1 MTTFIS
7 APFGNY
13 LKFKNAVSV
22 TGTWTYKPRPGLFGQ
37 VVKTLRYT
45 RDGWR
50 NKIGLRNR
58 GVKYGLKKIGEDDVL
73 SVAAISKWDWLNL
86 QSVVPTYQSVELNIS
101 CPNLDGHEDTTEF
114 TGFDFWLHGVQRWCI
129 VKVPPTASYKLL
141 DKIVMTGFTQIHAS
155 NTLPT
160 DKGGLSGAIL
170 LPHTRRIIQY
180 LKKEYPHVEVIAGGG
195 IREPWHA
202 KFYEDL
208 GADHFSIGTACF
220 NPLKVWRTVNAI
232 NGDPTIG
239 VHQT

>member
-1 MTTFIS
+1 MATFIS

-13 LKFKNAVSV
+13 LKFKNAISV
-22 TGTWTYKPRPGLFGQ
+22 TGTWTYKPRPGLFKQ

-45 RDGWR
+45 RSGWR

-58 GVKYGLKKIGEDDVL
+58 GIEYGIQKTNFNQVL
-73 SVAAISKWDWLNL
+73 SIAAISEHDWINL
-86 QSVVPTYQSVELNIS
+86 ESIVPENQSVELNIS
-101 CPNLDGHEDTTEF
+101 CPNLDIHQDSTIF
-114 TGFDFWLHGVQRWCI
+114 NGFDLWPTTNRKWCI
-129 VKVPPTASYKLL
+129 VKVPPTASYLLL
-141 DKIVMTGFTQIHAS
+141 DKIVKLGFTQIHAS

-180 LKKEYPHVEVIAGGG
+180 LKKEYDHVEVIAGGG
-195 IREPWHA
+195 IKEAWHA
-202 KFYEDL
+202 EFYKDL

-220 NPLKVWRTVNAI
+220 NPFKVWRTVNEI
-232 NGDPTIG
+232 NGDPSIG

>member
-22 TGTWTYKPRPGLFGQ
+22 TGTWTYKPRPGLFKQ
-37 VVKTLRYT
+37 IVKTLRYT
-45 RDGWR
+45 RNGWR

-58 GVKYGLKKIGEDDVL
+58 GIEYGIQKTNFNEVL
-73 SVAAISKWDWLNL
+73 SIAAISEHDWINL
-86 QSVVPTYQSVELNIS
+86 ESIVPQSQSVELNIS
-101 CPNLDGHEDTTEF
+101 CPNLDTHQDTTMF
-114 TGFDFWLHGVQRWCI
+114 NGFDLWPTKHRKWCI
-129 VKVPPTASYKLL
+129 VKVPPTTSYYLL
-141 DKIVMTGFTQIHAS
+141 DKIVKLGFTQIHAS

-160 DKGGLSGAIL
+160 DRGGLSGAVL

-180 LKKEYPHVEVIAGGG
+180 LKKEYDHVEVIAGGG
-195 IREPWHA
+195 IKEAWHA
-202 KFYEDL
+202 EFYKDL

-220 NPLKVWRTVNAI
+220 NPFKVWRTVNEI
-232 NGDPTIG
+232 NGDPSFG